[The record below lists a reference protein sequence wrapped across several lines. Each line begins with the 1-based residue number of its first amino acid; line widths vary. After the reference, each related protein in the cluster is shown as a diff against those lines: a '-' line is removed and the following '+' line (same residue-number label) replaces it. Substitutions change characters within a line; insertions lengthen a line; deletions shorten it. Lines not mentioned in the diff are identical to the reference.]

1 MFRNFQRAMSL
12 CMAVCGA
19 LCVAPGALAADA
31 DASKVKYGVA
41 KPLGDTFAASPQ
53 VDGGQSL
60 LVVYRAPNPK
70 DQGVASLYLD
80 DKYHVALQPNAF
92 SLVCAESDKVD
103 LRVRLTQPDAP
114 VAADTRHA
122 QPLKKGVAHYV
133 RISAQADGRA
143 LLEPVPTR
151 VANDELQSARQ
162 QMHTLSRAPVVRPCK
177 PVKPNQAAAPATAE
191 PNVITFGADASFR
204 SKKADLKALA
214 PNGKAALDQ
223 VLDKI
228 TRKYADAAQIK
239 VHLIG
244 YADDTGDEPVN
255 QRLAVARAQA
265 VQSYLLQNG
274 LRPQELSLEGRNA
287 AQLNAAASGPP
298 SKTKVEIEVTVTI
311 N

>member
-1 MFRNFQRAMSL
+1 MFRNFQRPVSL
-12 CMAVCGA
+12 CMAVFGA
-19 LCVAPGALAADA
+19 LGVAFSASAADA
-31 DASKVKYGVA
+31 DSSKVKYGVA
-41 KPLGDTFAASPQ
+41 KPLGDTFVVSPQ

-103 LRVRLTQPDAP
+103 LRVRLTQPDAD
-114 VAADTRHA
+114 VAPDTRHL

-143 LLEPVPTR
+143 LLEAVPTR

-162 QMHTLSRAPVVRPCK
+162 QMHTLSRAPVVRTCK
-177 PVKPNQAAAPATAE
+177 PVKPANAAAPIAE
-191 PNVITFGADASFR
+191 TNVITFGADANFR
-204 SKKADLKALA
+204 SKKADFKALT
-214 PNGKAALDQ
+214 PKGKAALDQ

-228 TRKYADAAQIK
+228 THKYADATQVK

-255 QRLAVARAQA
+255 QRLAVARAQT
-265 VQSYLLQNG
+265 VQTYFLQNG
-274 LRPQELSLEGRNA
+274 MRPQELNLEDRNA
-287 AQLNAAASGPP
+287 AQLNAAASGPS
-298 SKTKVEIEVTVTI
+298 SKMKVKVEVTVTI